1 MGLPRGYT
9 LDFFYFLLEPL
20 HQRAYSGI
28 SLNNHYFYTMFKS
41 GHSKV
46 GGRKPGVKNKKNL
59 FGADELL
66 LKLDIN
72 PIEKLIHIAESDDTS
87 VEQQIR
93 CWQEIAKYTYPKLK
107 SQDIRIEQHDQQNSV
122 EVRIID
128 TDGSVSIPP

>member
-1 MGLPRGYT
+1 
-9 LDFFYFLLEPL
+9 
-20 HQRAYSGI
+20 
-28 SLNNHYFYTMFKS
+28 MFKS

-59 FGADELL
+59 LGADELL

-72 PIEKLIHIAESDDTS
+72 PIEKLIHIAESDDAS

-107 SQDIRIEQHDQQNSV
+107 SQDIRIEQHDQQNLV

-128 TDGSVSIPP
+128 TDGSVSILP

>member
-1 MGLPRGYT
+1 
-9 LDFFYFLLEPL
+9 
-20 HQRAYSGI
+20 
-28 SLNNHYFYTMFKS
+28 MFKS

-59 FGADELL
+59 LGADELL

-72 PIEKLIHIAESDDTS
+72 PIEKLIHIAESDDAS

-107 SQDIRIEQHDQQNSV
+107 SQDIRIEQHDHQNSV

-128 TDGSVSIPP
+128 TDGSVSIPT